1 MAQRSDLPPVDRREE
16 VRVDQEGG
24 YVRKERV
31 IRDAGAERRQSLN
44 RVSQLIWLI
53 FGVIIVLIAIRVVLR
68 LIVANPANTFAD
80 VIYNITNLFLN
91 PFFGLTGTPTTT
103 NGMAL
108 EVSSLIAIAVYAL
121 AAWLIVTLVRVL
133 FSKSVARR
141 VETYERDK

>member
-1 MAQRSDLPPVDRREE
+1 MAQRSELPPVDRREE

-24 YVRKERV
+24 VVRKQRV
-31 IRDAGAERRQSLN
+31 IRDAGSERQQSIN
-44 RVSQLIWLI
+44 RVSQFIWLI
-53 FGVIIVLIAIRVVLR
+53 FGVIIILIAIRVVLR

-80 VIYNITNLFLN
+80 VIYNITNIFLG

-121 AAWLIVTLVRVL
+121 VAWLVVTLVRIL
-133 FSKSVARR
+133 FSKSAARR
-141 VETYERDK
+141 IETYERE

>member
-31 IRDAGAERRQSLN
+31 VRDAGAERRHTLN
-44 RVSQLIWLI
+44 RVSQFIWLI

-68 LIVANPANTFAD
+68 LIVANPANTFAE

-91 PFFGLTGTPTTT
+91 PFFGLTGTPTAT

-133 FSKSVARR
+133 FSKSSARR
-141 VETYERDK
+141 IETYERDK

>member
-1 MAQRSDLPPVDRREE
+1 MSQRSDLPPVDRREE
-16 VRVDQEGG
+16 VRVDKEGG

-31 IRDAGAERRQSLN
+31 IRDAGSERRQSLN
-44 RVSQLIWLI
+44 RVSQLIWLV

-80 VIYNITNLFLN
+80 VIYNITNIFLN

-108 EVSSLIAIAVYAL
+108 EVSSLIAIVVYAL
-121 AAWLIVTLVRVL
+121 AAWLIVTLVRIL
-133 FSKSVARR
+133 FSKSSARR
-141 VETYERDK
+141 IETFESDR